1 MKQKL
6 TSDSTQSN
14 GLDRFYID
22 FSFDGGSLKKSLAQ
36 IVNNSVRN
44 QETPLLFLLIVIEFK
59 NIGAEQNFF

>member
-22 FSFDGGSLKKSLAQ
+22 FSFDGSSLKKSLAQ
-36 IVNNSVRN
+36 VVNNSVRD